1 MKLGYLPAMADNVR
15 KMKVFVKSIGS
26 SSLTEIEEQAILDN
40 YKPTLTYKDLVFSG
54 KYKVDVDGNVIAD
67 PTTGE
72 LVTLSL
78 INKVIE
84 INKDFVAEFT
94 IATKDVKASELGV
107 IFALADKLAEAK
119 CILFRDVV
127 TKAVQDIVTAIKT
140 KEDDFEK
147 ENESTEF

>member
-15 KMKVFVKSIGS
+15 KMNVFVKYIGS
-26 SSLTEIEEQAILDN
+26 SSLTELEEQAILDN
-40 YKPTLTYKDLVFSG
+40 YKPKLTYKDLVFSG

-67 PTTGE
+67 ATGE

-94 IATKDVKASELGV
+94 IATKDVKASELGT
-107 IFALADKLAEAK
+107 IFTSADKLAEAK